1 MNILYALIAL
11 SFLILIHE
19 VGHFLVARWTGVKVL
34 EFAIFMGPKIYSW
47 RKGETEYSLRAIPMG
62 GYVKMEGEEEYS
74 NDERAFNKKP
84 AGKKA
89 LIVFAGAATNII
101 IAMIIITIIS
111 LSAGYN
117 TRTIAE
123 MNEDSPLKAAGMQ
136 AGDEIVSFNNSHVF
150 HPNDLALF
158 LYVSDGE
165 PVRISFRRPGI
176 KGIQEV
182 EVFPKKSEPV
192 YLIGVVIGGSE
203 TQPESIISRVE
214 PRSPA
219 TQAGLMPGDVIIRV
233 DDLEVSKREDLYN
246 YIQKN
251 KDKPVTITVERK
263 GDPVTFE
270 SIVPM
275 PSESY
280 YDLGVQFEY
289 RKDGFFGSVRSSLS
303 YSASTI
309 QSVIYTISWLFTGK
323 ASFKDISGPVGI
335 VTYIGDVVEM
345 GTGFKEKLFYLL
357 QITAFLSLN
366 LGVMNLLPFPALDGG
381 KLILIAIEK
390 IRGKAIAP
398 EKEAWI
404 SMVGFFFLVALL
416 IATLFNDIPRVVQRF
431 FGG

>member
-1 MNILYALIAL
+1 MNILFALFAL

-19 VGHFLVARWTGVKVL
+19 LGHFLAARWCGVKVL
-34 EFAIFMGPKIYSW
+34 EFSIFMGPKIYSW
-47 RKGETEYSLRAIPMG
+47 KKGETEYSLRAIPMG

-74 NDERAFNKKP
+74 NDDRAFNKKP

-89 LIVFAGAATNII
+89 LIVVAGAATNIL

-111 LSAGYN
+111 LSLGYN

-123 MNEDSPLKAAGMQ
+123 LNESSPLKAAGIQ
-136 AGDEIVSFNNSHVF
+136 AGDELVSYNSKHIF
-150 HPNDLALF
+150 HPNDLSLF

-165 PVRISFRRPGI
+165 PVKVSYRRPGV
-176 KGIQEV
+176 KGVQEV
-182 EVFPKKSEPV
+182 VVTPERSEPV
-192 YLIGVVIGGSE
+192 YLIGIVMGGNEAQLNS
-203 TQPESIISRVE
+203 TIARVE
-214 PRSPA
+214 SGSPA
-219 TQAGLMPGDVIIRV
+219 GQAGLMPGDVIIRI
-233 DDLEVSKREDLYN
+233 DDLEVNSRDDLYN
-246 YIQKN
+246 YIQQS
-251 KDKPVTITVERK
+251 KDKPVTITVERN

-270 SIVPM
+270 NIVPIQ
-275 PSESY
+275 SETY

-289 RKDGFFGSVRSSLS
+289 LKGGLFGSIKSSVS
-303 YSASTI
+303 YSASTM
-309 QSVIYTISWLFTGK
+309 QSVFYTISWLFTGK

-345 GTGFKEKLFYLL
+345 GTGFMEKLLYLL

-381 KLILIAIEK
+381 KLVLILFEK

-404 SMVGFFFLVALL
+404 SMVGFFFLIALL
-416 IATLFNDIPRVVQRF
+416 IATLFNDIPRVVQRII
-431 FGG
+431 GG